1 MIKVVFTILIA
12 CLNFTYLNSFEIPN
26 DPYLPAQ
33 VYLYNND
40 SAKHDLGFI
49 EFYNFWLSE
58 KSKILEHYKKFNK
71 KPPIIAVIDTDYDLY
86 DRDTIDRYYINE
98 KEIDENNIDDDNNG
112 WADDYLIINTAD
124 VKTYKTKTPVE
135 QWRENTIG
143 HLGEKLYL
151 TEYPPVDKYDRN
163 PYYHGHIVSS
173 IIASAQNNNTGMTG
187 IVPEVIKVLPITAG
201 HKKGLQW
208 IAIRNALD
216 YIIDMKKSGL
226 NIVAVNMSFG
236 GNFLK
241 DNIFGKD
248 SYLGGKGNLEEKLRD
263 LDENNILYIVAAGN
277 YYHSVDLRELYPS
290 SYGLDNGIVVAAAT
304 STGRKSAPSDY
315 GKESVDIF
323 AVAQFDNKTINLN
336 DYFYRLIEIDE
347 IPYTSFATAIVS
359 AVVGIAHVLFP
370 ECNYQQIK
378 KIVLESSEPI
388 NYLNRMSRYPGIV
401 KLAGKNGIG
410 LITDGSLNTNL
421 LYKYCNQQGNFDK

>member
-1 MIKVVFTILIA
+1 
-12 CLNFTYLNSFEIPN
+12 
-26 DPYLPAQ
+26 
-33 VYLYNND
+33 
-40 SAKHDLGFI
+40 
-49 EFYNFWLSE
+49 
-58 KSKILEHYKKFNK
+58 
-71 KPPIIAVIDTDYDLY
+71 
-86 DRDTIDRYYINE
+86 
-98 KEIDENNIDDDNNG
+98 
-112 WADDYLIINTAD
+112 
-124 VKTYKTKTPVE
+124 
-135 QWRENTIG
+135 
-143 HLGEKLYL
+143 
-151 TEYPPVDKYDRN
+151 
-163 PYYHGHIVSS
+163 
-173 IIASAQNNNTGMTG
+173 
-187 IVPEVIKVLPITAG
+187 
-201 HKKGLQW
+201 
-208 IAIRNALD
+208 
-216 YIIDMKKSGL
+216 MKKSGL